1 MGYLDNVGLAYF
13 WSKVKNYI
21 DNTAGGGGGHL
32 SQTVNLTATGWS
44 LSNGYY
50 YKTVSVSG
58 VTATNTVIVDADG
71 ADIKCTAQDA
81 GTLTFRSSAAQA
93 ATVKVLICS

>member
-1 MGYLDNVGLAYF
+1 MSYLDKDGLIYF
-13 WSKVKNYI
+13 WQKVKNYI
-21 DNTAGGGGGHL
+21 DNAVGSGGGHVP
-32 SQTVNLTATGWS
+32 QTVSLTATGWS

-58 VTATNTVIVDADG
+58 VTATNAVIVDADG
-71 ADIKCTAQDA
+71 ADIKCTAQAA
-81 GTLTFRSSAAQA
+81 GSLTFRSSAAQA